1 MKKVLVEVCAGSV
14 EDCIK
19 AYEGGADRI
28 ELNNAL
34 HLGGLTPSVATVLLA
49 KEKMPLPII
58 SMIRP
63 RGGGFHYNSVEVE
76 TMFVDAKH
84 SIEAGSDGLVFGFLT
99 ETGEVDKE
107 LTKKMVDLCHEN
119 GREAVFHRA
128 FDVTP
133 DPDAAIQILID
144 CGVDRILTSGLKDK
158 AIQATDLLKRLNDE
172 YGDKIEFV
180 LGSGVNA
187 DNAQTLL
194 TETGINELHASFKG
208 WFTDPTT
215 SGEFVSYAYSDAG
228 DYEGVGLETLENFIK
243 VVNQ

>member
-1 MKKVLVEVCAGSV
+1 MSKVLVEVCAGGV

-19 AYEGGADRI
+19 AYEAGADRI

-63 RGGGFHYNSVEVE
+63 RAGGFHYNSIEVE

-99 ETGEVDKE
+99 ASGEVDKE
-107 LTKKMVDLCHEN
+107 LTKRMVDLCHASN
-119 GREAVFHRA
+119 REAVFHRA

-133 DPDAAIQILID
+133 DPDAAIKILIE
-144 CGVDRILTSGLKDK
+144 CGVDRVLTSGLRDK
-158 AIQATDLLKRLNDE
+158 AVEATDLLKRLNDE
-172 YGDKIEFV
+172 YGDKIGLV
-180 LGSGVNA
+180 LGSGVNS
-187 DNAQTLL
+187 DNAQKLL
-194 TETGINELHASFKG
+194 KETGVLDLHASFKG

-228 DYEGVGLETLENFIK
+228 DYDGVSLPTLEKFIE
-243 VVNQ
+243 VVR